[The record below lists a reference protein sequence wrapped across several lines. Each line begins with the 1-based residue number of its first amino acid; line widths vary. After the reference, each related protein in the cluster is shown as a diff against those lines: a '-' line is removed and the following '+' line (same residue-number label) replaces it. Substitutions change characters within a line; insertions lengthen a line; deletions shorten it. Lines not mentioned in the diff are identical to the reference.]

1 MNRRILVIEDD
12 PAGLR
17 LVGYTL
23 KKQGYEVVTASNGL
37 EGLKKAREEGPDL
50 VILEGLK
57 KAREEGPDLVILDLM
72 LPGVDGFEICHRL
85 RTEPQTARLPILVLS
100 GKTGDADR
108 ATALKVGANA
118 YLVKPAS
125 PSEVIKQVE
134 SLLARKA
141 APGQHADDGS
151 QPTRCS
157 RQ

>member
-1 MNRRILVIEDD
+1 MTLMNRRILVIEDD

-50 VILEGLK
+50 VIL
-57 KAREEGPDLVILDLM
+57 DLM

-100 GKTGDADR
+100 GKTGEADR
-108 ATALKVGANA
+108 DTALKVGANA

>member
-1 MNRRILVIEDD
+1 LMNRKILVIEDD

-23 KKQGYEVVTASNGL
+23 KKQGYEVVTASNG
-37 EGLKKAREEGPDL
+37 
-50 VILEGLK
+50 LEGLK

-100 GKTGDADR
+100 GKTGEADR
-108 ATALKVGANA
+108 DTALKVGANA

-141 APGQHADDGS
+141 APGQHADDS
-151 QPTRCS
+151 SRSTRCS
-157 RQ
+157 R

>member
-1 MNRRILVIEDD
+1 MTLMNRRILVIEDD

-23 KKQGYEVVTASNGL
+23 KKQGYEVVTASNG
-37 EGLKKAREEGPDL
+37 
-50 VILEGLK
+50 LEGLK

>member
-1 MNRRILVIEDD
+1 VTLINRKILVIEDD

-50 VILEGLK
+50 VIM
-57 KAREEGPDLVILDLM
+57 DLM

-100 GKTGDADR
+100 GKTREADR
-108 ATALKVGANA
+108 DTALKVGADA
-118 YLVKPAS
+118 YLTKPAS
-125 PSEVIKQVE
+125 PAEVIKQVE

-141 APGQHADDGS
+141 APGKKEHGQ
-151 QPTRCS
+151 R
-157 RQ
+157 

>member
-1 MNRRILVIEDD
+1 MTLINRRILVIEDD

-50 VILEGLK
+50 VIL
-57 KAREEGPDLVILDLM
+57 DLM
-72 LPGVDGFEICHRL
+72 LPGIDGFEICHRL

-100 GKTGDADR
+100 GKTGEADR
-108 ATALKVGANA
+108 DTALKVGANA

-134 SLLARKA
+134 SLLAQKA
-141 APGQHADDGS
+141 APGKKEHGQ
-151 QPTRCS
+151 R
-157 RQ
+157 

>member
-1 MNRRILVIEDD
+1 VTLINRRILVIEDD

-23 KKQGYEVVTASNGL
+23 KKQGYEVVTASNG
-37 EGLKKAREEGPDL
+37 
-50 VILEGLK
+50 LEGLK

-100 GKTGDADR
+100 GKTGEADR
-108 ATALKVGANA
+108 DTALKVGANA

-125 PSEVIKQVE
+125 PSEIIKQVE

-141 APGQHADDGS
+141 APGKKEHGQ
-151 QPTRCS
+151 R
-157 RQ
+157 

>member
-1 MNRRILVIEDD
+1 MTLINRRILVIEDD

-23 KKQGYEVVTASNGL
+23 KKQGYEVVTASNG
-37 EGLKKAREEGPDL
+37 
-50 VILEGLK
+50 LEGLK

-100 GKTGDADR
+100 GKTGEADR
-108 ATALKVGANA
+108 DTALKVGANA

-125 PSEVIKQVE
+125 PSEIIKQVE

-141 APGQHADDGS
+141 APGKKEHGQ
-151 QPTRCS
+151 R
-157 RQ
+157 

>member
-1 MNRRILVIEDD
+1 MNRKILVIEDD

-50 VILEGLK
+50 VIL
-57 KAREEGPDLVILDLM
+57 DLM
-72 LPGVDGFEICHRL
+72 LPGIDGFEICHRL
-85 RTEPQTARLPILVLS
+85 RTEPQTARLPILVFS
-100 GKTGDADR
+100 GKTGKADR
-108 ATALKVGANA
+108 DTALKVGANA

-141 APGQHADDGS
+141 APGQHADDSS
-151 QPTRCS
+151 QSTRCS
-157 RQ
+157 R